1 MNQPSCAVRTGF
13 LEADAPLNLSKWCE
27 LYEAVMR
34 KYILGVWGC
43 LGRFWVRFH
52 ARLPIPTCASML
64 GFQDPLVEVDK
75 GRNVGM
81 RQMEYT
87 FTQRAVG
94 GTPYPMPTEP

>member
-1 MNQPSCAVRTGF
+1 
-13 LEADAPLNLSKWCE
+13 
-27 LYEAVMR
+27 MR

-43 LGRFWVRFH
+43 LGRFWVLFH

-64 GFQDPLVEVDK
+64 GFQDPTVEVDK
-75 GRNVGM
+75 GRNVRM

-94 GTPYPMPTEP
+94 GTLYPMPTEP